1 MRVNASVVL
10 PVPRERAW
18 ALVTRWEQQARWLR
32 DADRVDVLGDLREGV
47 GVRLAVRTRVFGV
60 PAFTEVLE
68 VTTWRPPERLEI
80 AHRSFVHGGGVWAF
94 EPHELGTRFT
104 WSEELSLPVPRL
116 GELALLV
123 YRPFL
128 RWVMRRALVE
138 LRALAIAS

>member
-1 MRVNASVVL
+1 VL

-18 ALVTRWEQQARWLR
+18 ALLTRWEQQSRWMR
-32 DADRVDVLGDLREGV
+32 DADRVEVLGERREGV
-47 GVRLAVRTRVFGV
+47 GVRLAVRTRVLGI

-80 AHRSFVHGGGVWAF
+80 AHRSFVHGAGVWAF
-94 EPHELGTRFT
+94 EPDELGTRFVWT
-104 WSEELSLPVPRL
+104 EQLSLGIPVL

-123 YRPFL
+123 YRPVL
-128 RWVMRRALVE
+128 RWLMGRALAD